1 MIINFSVTLE
11 DVTISEKIY
20 GTTIAALKGK
30 TIWTNTDPVV
40 TEYITPPQ
48 EIIKSNKNINI
59 SGDIIFVNRIPFF
72 ATNSCNIK
80 FTIID
85 YIRNTTLQNLTHSLR
100 TVKYIYI
107 KRGFNIKTALIY
119 R

>member
-11 DVTISEKIY
+11 DVTRSEKIY

-59 SGDIIFVNRIPFF
+59 SGDIIFVNHIPFF
-72 ATNSCNIK
+72 ATNSRNIK
-80 FTIID
+80 FNTIKCIRKMTQKNITNSLITVN
-85 YIRNTTLQNLTHSLR
+85 YICIR
-100 TVKYIYI
+100 
-107 KRGFNIKTALIY
+107 RGFNIKTDLMD